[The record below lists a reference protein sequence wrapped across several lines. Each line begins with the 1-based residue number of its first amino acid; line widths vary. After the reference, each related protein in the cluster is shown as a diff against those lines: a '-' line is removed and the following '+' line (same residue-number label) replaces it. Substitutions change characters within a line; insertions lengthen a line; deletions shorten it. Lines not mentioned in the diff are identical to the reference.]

1 MNDMRMSNYEW
12 YENIKLWMIWEYKIM
27 SDMRMQNYEWY
38 ENAKL
43 WVIWEYQIMS
53 EKMKMKIVKMNKYE
67 NNENIK
73 YEKNNEWYVKT

>member
-1 MNDMRMSNYEW
+1 MIWECKNYEW
-12 YENIKLWMIWEYKIM
+12 YENAKIM
-27 SDMRMQNYEWY
+27 SGMRISNYEWY

-43 WVIWEYQIMS
+43 WMIWEYQIMS
-53 EKMKMKIVKMNKYE
+53 EQMKRVKINKYE